1 MESVDGRPLRL
12 WQPDSGVEPTTRP
25 SLKPLAVRPTNV
37 SRREAADMLLV
48 AVRGLPVA
56 RADRSLLVRAE
67 ATWDAADVVILASLL
82 ARARQLGSG
91 RRTEATPATAAS
103 VNEALRQVV
112 GAERLNA

>member
-12 WQPDSGVEPTTRP
+12 WQPDSGVEPSTKP
-25 SLKPLAVRPTNV
+25 SLQPLAVRPTGV
-37 SRREAADMLLV
+37 TRREAADMLLL

-82 ARARQLGSG
+82 ARARQLGPRAG
-91 RRTEATPATAAS
+91 EPEPVAAEA
-103 VNEALRQVV
+103 R
-112 GAERLNA
+112 